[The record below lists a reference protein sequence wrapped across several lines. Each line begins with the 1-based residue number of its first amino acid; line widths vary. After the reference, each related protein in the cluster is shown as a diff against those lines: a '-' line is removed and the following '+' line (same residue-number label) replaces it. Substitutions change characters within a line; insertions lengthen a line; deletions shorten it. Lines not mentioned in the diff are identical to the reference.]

1 MGMNEQLKQRVEYSI
16 AQLRKGEQL
25 ALALNPDGGYYLA
38 FSGGKDSQVLMEL
51 CKMAGVR
58 FTPHYSVTSIDPPD
72 NVYFIRQHYPDVIF
86 DHPKENFFRLIE
98 KKGLPTMQ
106 RRYCCERLKEGL
118 GSGNVVLT
126 GVRAAE
132 SRKRASYAQ
141 VEIYSRRKEHATG
154 SRERTIE
161 QIMEN
166 EHQCIKGK
174 DRVMLRPVLYWT
186 EEEVWEFIKERELP
200 VNPCY
205 ESVGRVGC
213 MFCPFA
219 TKGQIA
225 MYETRYPGFKKAI
238 LRALDKYWL
247 RTDEHMLPDPHQ
259 YYEWWK
265 TKMSVKRFK
274 EFIEGENVQLPS

>member
-1 MGMNEQLKQRVEYSI
+1 MSEHLTLRVEYSI

-38 FSGGKDSQVLMEL
+38 FSGGKDSQVVMEL
-51 CKMAGVR
+51 CEMAGVK
-58 FTPHYSVTSIDPPD
+58 FTPHYNVTSIDPPD
-72 NVYFIRQHYPDVIF
+72 NVYFIRRHYPNVIF

-106 RRYCCERLKEGL
+106 RRFCCERLKEGL
-118 GSGNVVLT
+118 GAGNVVLT

-132 SRKRASYAQ
+132 SRKRASYSQ
-141 VEIYSRRKEHATG
+141 LEIYSRRKEHATG
-154 SRERTIE
+154 TRERTIE

-186 EEEVWEFIKERELP
+186 EEEVWEFIKKRKLP

-238 LRALDKYWL
+238 LRALSKYWM
-247 RTDEHMLPDPHQ
+247 RTNEHMLSNPFE

-265 TKMSVKRFK
+265 TKMTVKRFK
-274 EFIEGENVQLPS
+274 EFIEGENMQLPS

>member
-1 MGMNEQLKQRVEYSI
+1 MSAQLRQRVEYSI
-16 AQLRKGEQL
+16 TQLRKGEQL

-38 FSGGKDSQVLMEL
+38 FSGGKDSQVVMEL
-51 CKMAGVR
+51 CKMADVR

-72 NVYFIRQHYPDVIF
+72 NVYFIRRHYPNVIF

-106 RRYCCERLKEGL
+106 RRFCCERLKEGL
-118 GSGNVVLT
+118 GAGNVVLT

-132 SRKRASYAQ
+132 SSKRASYAQ
-141 VEIYSRRKEHATG
+141 LEIHSRRKEHATG

-186 EEEVWEFIKERELP
+186 EEEVWEFIRERKLP

-205 ESVGRVGC
+205 GSVGRVGC

-219 TKGQIA
+219 TRGQIA

-238 LRALDKYWL
+238 LRAIEKYWM
-247 RTDEHMLPDPHQ
+247 RTNEHMLSNPFE

-265 TKMSVKRFK
+265 AKMSVKRFK
-274 EFIEGENVQLPS
+274 ELIEDKNMRLPS